1 MIARVPLFV
10 RLFLAVFLCG
20 FPAPDWAGSCVIVTG
35 GEPEGVLAALPT
47 EAGAPFSLRFINSIY
62 LAPVEE
68 TYIYDPAGGIMTVR
82 VETPSAGVFEYYG
95 LETDGT
101 GVAVVRRE
109 AREIRIRS
117 ADYMNHVLTVGK
129 KALRLKGLVPDGSP
143 VTVKVGACP

>member
-1 MIARVPLFV
+1 MIARTCLYVLLVICPLSA
-10 RLFLAVFLCG
+10 RAASL
-20 FPAPDWAGSCVIVTG
+20 CVIVTG
-35 GEPEGVLAALPT
+35 GEPKGVLASLPI

-68 TYIYDPAGGIMTVR
+68 TYIYDPARGIITVR
-82 VETPSAGVFEYYG
+82 VESPSAGVFEYYG
-95 LETDGT
+95 LEPDGK

-117 ADYMNHVLTVGK
+117 ADYASHVLTVGK

-143 VTVKVGACP
+143 LTLKVGACP